1 MLAASTSTIAYAQ
14 DESGNEP
21 PPDGTEVIEPDGTD
35 RAVYTPDDFARFKP
49 NTALDMLEQ
58 VPGFQIS
65 QENQGRGLGQ
75 ANENVLINGQRVA
88 SKSDSAIGQLSRTSA
103 SRVERIEIVDGASFG
118 IPGLSGQVAN
128 VIVKSGSISG
138 RFRYRAMVRP
148 DYARPAWAGGEISLN
163 GTAGN
168 FEWNAALQHGTGRGG
183 AGGGEGIK
191 IYDAN
196 DTLIETRE
204 ALIWNKGEYPRIR
217 GGVKWDSPGG
227 VVANLNADYG
237 LAFSKNNVDE
247 WRRPVG
253 GVAYFRDFLNRDEGY
268 DYNINADVDFKVG
281 PGRLKLIGIERFSQ
295 SDGPATSVSIYED
308 GRPDEGSLFYTD
320 SKAGER
326 IARAEYRWDML
337 GGNWQLDAEAAFNRL
352 DRVAEV
358 GVLVPPAGDAN
369 DIPPDERVFNR
380 VPFPGGTG
388 GVTEDRYE
396 AILTHNRSLGDGLT
410 LQLGGGYEFSRLAQT
425 GTGGTTREF
434 WRPKGSANLAWSI
447 EPGFDLSFKLARTV
461 GQLSFG
467 QFLAT
472 VDLDDNNNNAGNI
485 RLVPQQAWE
494 ANLELKKNLGP
505 WGSATLRGYANLID
519 DYIDIVPVPG
529 GESPGNIDGQA
540 RLYGIGFNGTFNLDP
555 LGWKGAKLTTSSIY
569 ESTSLADPLTG
580 EDRPFS
586 GHASFRNETELR
598 WDIPD
603 SDWALGT
610 GVNIIEIE
618 PYVRLYETGRNW
630 EGPVYHYVFVE
641 NKDVFGL
648 NVALNVFNPTN
659 GGNAYNERFVYTG
672 LRDRSPL
679 QRREYA
685 KLDVSQIIRLT
696 VSGNF

>member
-1 MLAASTSTIAYAQ
+1 VA
-14 DESGNEP
+14 
-21 PPDGTEVIEPDGTD
+21 TEVVEPDGSD
-35 RAVYTPDDFARFKP
+35 RAVYTPADFERFRP

-65 QENQGRGLGQ
+65 QQDQGRGLGQ
-75 ANENVLINGQRVA
+75 ASENVLINGKRVA
-88 SKSDSAIGQLSRTSA
+88 SKSDSAVGQLSRTSA
-103 SRVERIEIVDGASFG
+103 SRVERIEIVDGANFG

-128 VIVKSGSISG
+128 VIVASGSMSG
-138 RFRYRAMVRP
+138 RFRYRAQYRP
-148 DYARPAWAGGEISLN
+148 DYTPPAWASGEVSLS
-163 GTAGN
+163 GTSGN
-168 FEWNAALQHGTGRGG
+168 FDWNAALQLGTGRGG

-191 IYDAN
+191 VYDAN
-196 DTLIETRE
+196 DNLLETRE
-204 ALIWNKGEYPRIR
+204 ALISNKGEYPRLR
-217 GGVKWDSPGG
+217 AGVKWNSPGG
-227 VVANLNADYG
+227 VVANIDADYG
-237 LAFSKNNVDE
+237 LAFSRQSVDE

-253 GVAYFRDFLNRDEGY
+253 GVPYFRDFLNRDEGY
-268 DYNINADVDFKVG
+268 DYNINADVDFPVG

-358 GVLVPPAGDAN
+358 GVLVPPSGNAN
-369 DIPPDERVFNR
+369 DIPPDERDFAR

-396 AILTHNRSLGDGLT
+396 AILTHSRPLGEGLT
-410 LQLGGGYEFSRLAQT
+410 LQLGGGYEFSRLSQT

-447 EPGFDLSFKLARTV
+447 EPGFDLSLKVARTV

-494 ANLELKKNLGP
+494 GTLELKKNLGP

-540 RLYGIGFNGTFNLDP
+540 RLYGIGLNATINLDP
-555 LGWKGAKLTTSSIY
+555 LGWKGAKITTSSTY
-569 ESTSLADPLTG
+569 ENTSLADPLTG
-580 EDRPFS
+580 VDRAFS
-586 GHASFRNETELR
+586 GHARFQNDTELR

-603 SDWALGT
+603 SDWALAT
-610 GVNIIEIE
+610 GVNIIDVD
-618 PYVRLYETGRNW
+618 PYVRLFETGRNW
-630 EGPVYHYVFVE
+630 EGPVYHYVAVE

-648 NVALNVFNPTN
+648 NVTLSVFNPTN

-679 QRREYA
+679 LLREYA
-685 KLDVSQIIRLT
+685 KLNVSQIVSLS